1 MDNDIT
7 VLAEL
12 IHASL
17 GMHDVKRVVA
27 KPPGFPVLLSAA
39 GYPSMLK
46 GPAASY
52 LFTKLNRFTCNA
64 SYRGLWFE

>member
-46 GPAASY
+46 GKSSCII
-52 LFTKLNRFTCNA
+52 FIHKIK
-64 SYRGLWFE
+64 